1 MNNFNASSQDA
12 ITGSMEFRGTIGKQ
26 VDVKTDKKG
35 NPYTLFSAYSSE
47 KDGDAYAYTWV
58 RFMQFGSAK
67 EEWVQAKAG
76 INAKG
81 DLQIGVFNDRIDLT
95 CRVTELTQW
104 EKSTNQSN

>member
-1 MNNFNASSQDA
+1 M
-12 ITGSMEFRGTIGKQ
+12 
-26 VDVKTDKKG
+26 KTDKKG

-47 KDGDAYAYTWV
+47 KDGDTYAYTWV